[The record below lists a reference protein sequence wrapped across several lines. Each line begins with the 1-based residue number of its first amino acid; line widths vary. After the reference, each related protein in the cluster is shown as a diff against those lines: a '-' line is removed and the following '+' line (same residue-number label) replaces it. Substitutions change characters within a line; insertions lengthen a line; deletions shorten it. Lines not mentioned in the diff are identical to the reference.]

1 MKKKTMIVWTL
12 IGTLLSLAM
21 ILLSYF
27 GIVRYLTL
35 HVSGTD
41 KLVEGYSNLP
51 KATDGR
57 VVVSFAAKPKDFD
70 KLKPMINSLLDQ
82 TVKVDQIGIVVPLTN
97 ETEVPDY
104 VKNIANIFPAGK
116 DYGDGTSLIP
126 ILLKEKEC
134 NTIIIALKHDVVY
147 GKDFIEMM
155 VDKADEYPDT
165 VLSDKKRKAILVK
178 PEYYGCEILDST
190 QDNYDRDWFLNQAK
204 HAKIVDYTE
213 NFTRL

>member
-1 MKKKTMIVWTL
+1 MIVWTL
-12 IGTLLSLAM
+12 VGTLLSLAM

>member
-1 MKKKTMIVWTL
+1 MIVWTL
-12 IGTLLSLAM
+12 VGTLLSLAI

-41 KLVEGYSNLP
+41 KLVEGYSKLP

-178 PEYYGCEILDST
+178 PEYYGCEILDSA
-190 QDNYDRDWFLNQAK
+190 QDKYDHDWFLNQAK
-204 HAKIVDYTE
+204 HAKIVDYVE
-213 NFTRL
+213 NFNRL

>member
-1 MKKKTMIVWTL
+1 
-12 IGTLLSLAM
+12 M

>member
-1 MKKKTMIVWTL
+1 
-12 IGTLLSLAM
+12 
-21 ILLSYF
+21 
-27 GIVRYLTL
+27 
-35 HVSGTD
+35 VSGTD